1 MVLGGVA
8 MLRKKD
14 AAFSAT
20 ASSAAPQ
27 TDGCANS
34 DVRGIHLLLAEDNEL
49 SAEMIKMLLEDRGA
63 AVEVAQNGRKALEMF
78 ENHAPGTYAVIL
90 MDMMMP
96 ELDGIGATRAI
107 RALAREDA
115 RTIPILAMTAN
126 EREEDARRCF
136 EAGMN
141 AHLCKPIRI
150 EELAASIVRLC
161 KKA

>member
-1 MVLGGVA
+1 

-63 AVEVAQNGRKALEMF
+63 AVEVAQNGREALEMF

-90 MDMMMP
+90 MP